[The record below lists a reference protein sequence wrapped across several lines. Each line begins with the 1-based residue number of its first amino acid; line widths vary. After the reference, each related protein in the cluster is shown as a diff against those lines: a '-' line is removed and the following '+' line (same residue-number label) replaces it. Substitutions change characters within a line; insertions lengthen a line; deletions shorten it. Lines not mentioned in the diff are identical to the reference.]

1 MIKNMPLISVARE
14 VSRGVQIVTQLY
26 KKSSNAIEYRT
37 EKLDLQFGTPSYL
50 NILPKNK
57 LKKNSIIL

>member
-37 EKLDLQFGTPSYL
+37 EKLDLQFESPIYL
-50 NILPKNK
+50 NITKK
-57 LKKNSIIL
+57 QIKKNLIIL